1 MPESAL
7 RTVKELFVPSDLK
20 AAAVKE
26 AEMLPRVDIT
36 KVDVQWVQ
44 VLSEGWA
51 TPLTGFMTERQY
63 LQSQHFNCLLSDG
76 LVNQSVPDWTAVQP
90 CHSRSTDDMSPRSDV
105 ASSINT
111 ASRSAA
117 AGSLALV
124 TSDTLTSSC

>member
-1 MPESAL
+1 MLLQGIVPESAL

-51 TPLTGFMTERQY
+51 TPLTGFMTERQN

-76 LVNQSVPDWTAVQP
+76 LVNQFVPDWTAV
-90 CHSRSTDDMSPRSDV
+90 C
-105 ASSINT
+105 
-111 ASRSAA
+111 
-117 AGSLALV
+117 
-124 TSDTLTSSC
+124 